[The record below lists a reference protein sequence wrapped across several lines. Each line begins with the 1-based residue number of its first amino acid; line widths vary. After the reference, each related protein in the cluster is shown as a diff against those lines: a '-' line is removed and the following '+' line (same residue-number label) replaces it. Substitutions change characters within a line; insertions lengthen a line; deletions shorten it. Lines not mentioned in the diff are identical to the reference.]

1 MANSHVDFQDQSV
14 ESIVVNRVVM
24 DKYEKIK
31 AEHAL

>member
-14 ESIVVNRVVM
+14 ENIVGNRVVM

-31 AEHAL
+31 TEYAL